1 MSNPSV
7 PPGTPETARLRA
19 ASINGKRRDA
29 ARAKPTGT
37 RATDSRSWTAADRAI
52 PIGLDWRRD
61 GAVMPGSRSG
71 SQADQWTACSDGSF
85 PVSEHDL
92 MSLSR
97 RRNALKRY
105 RTDDDPVLIEA
116 DRAAREAGLEQHIRK
131 VVDAAPPL
139 TDEQLGRLA
148 AILRPSLDRAAA

>member
-1 MSNPSV
+1 
-7 PPGTPETARLRA
+7 
-19 ASINGKRRDA
+19 
-29 ARAKPTGT
+29 
-37 RATDSRSWTAADRAI
+37 
-52 PIGLDWRRD
+52 
-61 GAVMPGSRSG
+61 MPGSRSG